1 MRLAQLSDFLSPIL
15 VKELRQGRR
24 SRALILLAALTIL
37 ASGIITLY
45 AVGKDSGTDAFMAL
59 YFCLSIVGFLI
70 VPLTAHR
77 SFVREQEDGSWQIL
91 QLTGLGPRRILAGKL
106 ASSMAQVAILSVAVS
121 PFLIL
126 SHFLTGYGLLNIALL
141 CAAGALMTGAL
152 TPAALFAATLPTTRA
167 QRGVLQILVLVGLI
181 CGLSA
186 CVSFAMEV
194 GRQGVDTYNLVAS
207 LWGVL
212 GVGFVLFEAAAAR
225 MSLPTENYA
234 WRPRVALIVLL
245 MGVTALGAWEH
256 VRVWGFPALEA
267 VSFGPGSPWPI
278 YTARNFHLLSV
289 LIISAGALA
298 MATEADRAGPP
309 GQKRLSLLAPGALAG
324 FRLTLLL
331 LVASTAFWGTLADAH
346 WLPGMIV
353 VASYPILY
361 LAAALW
367 VCRGLRPR
375 GLAAPDATRFVLGSW
390 ALLGA
395 FVPWLLGQGFSRHG
409 APAEFPLALISPA
422 VGYELFKNPTPRAYC
437 CGPWVMGALAV
448 LVAVLTDRMLARR
461 RAASA

>member
-1 MRLAQLSDFLSPIL
+1 MRFAQLSDWLSPIL

-24 SRALILLAALTIL
+24 SRALILLAVLTLL
-37 ASGIITLY
+37 ASGMITLY
-45 AVGKDSGTDAFMAL
+45 AIGKDSGTDAFIAL

-77 SFVREQEDGSWQIL
+77 SFVREQEDGSWQVL

-106 ASSMAQVAILSVAVS
+106 ASSLAQVAILSVAVS

-194 GRQGVDTYNLVAS
+194 GRRGVDTYNLVAS
-207 LWGVL
+207 LWGVVS
-212 GVGFVLFEAAAAR
+212 VGFVLFEAAAAR
-225 MSLPTENYA
+225 ISLPTENYA
-234 WRPRVALIVLL
+234 WRPRLALIVLL
-245 MGVTALGAWEH
+245 IGVTALGVWAH
-256 VRVWGFPALEA
+256 VRVWGFGVP
-267 VSFGPGSPWPI
+267 GPIFPDFVDYS
-278 YTARNFHLLSV
+278 ARNFHLLTV

-309 GQKRLSLLAPGALAG
+309 GHRRFSLFAPGALAG
-324 FRLTLLL
+324 FRLTVLL
-331 LVASTAFWGTLADAH
+331 LVASTAFWGAVAEPH
-346 WLPGMIV
+346 WLPGMVV

-375 GLAAPDATRFVLGSW
+375 ALVAPDATRFVLGSW

-395 FVPWLLGQGFSRHG
+395 FVPWLLGKGFSAHG
-409 APAEFPLALISPA
+409 AAEEFPLALISPA
-422 VGYELFKNPTPRAYC
+422 VGYAFFDHPLPRGLY
-437 CGPWVMGALAV
+437 GPWVIGALAV
-448 LVAVLTDRMLARR
+448 LAGVATDRLLARR
-461 RAASA
+461 RADRA